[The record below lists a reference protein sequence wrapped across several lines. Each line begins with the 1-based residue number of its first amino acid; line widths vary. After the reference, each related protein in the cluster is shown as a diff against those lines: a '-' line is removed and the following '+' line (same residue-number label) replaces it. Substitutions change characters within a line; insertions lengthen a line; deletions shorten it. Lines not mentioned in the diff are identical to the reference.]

1 MKKGAKILVI
11 IIVLAVLIVGGILIY
26 RHFKN
31 KDEDGGNGGGN
42 GSGSGNGNNSSSAL
56 NDNATFPLKKGS
68 RGKQVA
74 FIQRYIN
81 KYYGISMLTVD
92 GIWGNN
98 TERLVKSTLENN
110 YADGQIT
117 AAEYNILVAV
127 YNFAIKNN
135 LSIAQVTRNYYY
147 NSTTGTIEPNNG
159 LNNASATNYTP
170 GTSYLGGG
178 II

>member
-1 MKKGAKILVI
+1 MKIIPIYLTLLFPGDILVHCSYNC
-11 IIVLAVLIVGGILIY
+11 VEVCY
-26 RHFKN
+26 
-31 KDEDGGNGGGN
+31 DGYPGFYHRGKCFIS
-42 GSGSGNGNNSSSAL
+42 SGSGSAL

-117 AAEYNILVAV
+117 ATEYNILVAV

>member
-1 MKKGAKILVI
+1 MKKTAKVLI
-11 IIVLAVLIVGGILIY
+11 IILILAAFTVGGVLIY

-31 KDEDGGNGGGN
+31 KNDGGDGN
-42 GSGSGNGNNSSSAL
+42 GSGSGNSSGSGSAL

-117 AAEYNILVAV
+117 ASEYNILVAV

>member
-1 MKKGAKILVI
+1 MKKTAKVLI
-11 IIVLAVLIVGGILIY
+11 IILILAALTVGGVLIY
-26 RHFKN
+26 RRFKN
-31 KDEDGGNGGGN
+31 NDDGGDGN
-42 GSGSGNGNNSSSAL
+42 GSGSGNSSGSGSAL

-117 AAEYNILVAV
+117 VTEYNILVAV